1 LKLSQ
6 ASEPDQEPA
15 AINIEVGFAT
25 MRRFTVIFLLF
36 VSLVQV
42 ACGGSENEPAD
53 DKEPVNYG
61 QELYDGTTIGAA
73 SSPGCITCHS
83 LEEGIRIVGP
93 SHAGLGSRADTVVA
107 GQTAAEYL
115 KESIVNPDAHV
126 TEGFA
131 PGTMYGNYS
140 NELSDEQIDALVAYM
155 LTLK

>member
-1 LKLSQ
+1 
-6 ASEPDQEPA
+6 
-15 AINIEVGFAT
+15 
-25 MRRFTVIFLLF
+25 MRRLTVIFILF
-36 VSLVQV
+36 VSLALVLV
-42 ACGGSENEPAD
+42 ACGGSENESAGVKD
-53 DKEPVNYG
+53 PVAYG
-61 QELYDGTTIGAA
+61 EELYNGTTIGAA

-93 SHAGLGSRADTVVA
+93 AHAGLGSRAGTIVT

-131 PGTMYGNYS
+131 PGTMYGNYD
-140 NELSDEQIDALVAYM
+140 NELTDEQIDALVAYI